1 MLAPREPAGAHAIAF
16 ALRESDV
23 AIAHA
28 IDVLSRT
35 DVQAETGLT
44 PELFLTLEAG
54 WTAPEARAVVKAE
67 RALRA
72 MPLTKANFRAGKLSW
87 SQVRA
92 IVSSV
97 RTVDVHGRA
106 EIDAF
111 VGRHATDEPDE
122 LLQRIDDEVADRRA
136 DLAIARE
143 DRAIE
148 RSFLSVQPHLDGSA
162 TLYGETDAESTAII
176 VEALDAIAA
185 HPVDPDVEDAPSR
198 ARQRM
203 DAFIHMCETTLKG
216 GPNGGHIGRP
226 RPRFLATLDLDTF
239 AEQGRAQSARIL
251 ASVSG
256 RPARVTPVAT
266 ETMLC
271 DATIQPVVF
280 DGARPIAIGDATS
293 PISAKLR
300 TALAARDGG
309 CRFPGCGAPVAWCD
323 AHHICARLNHGPT
336 EIDNL
341 LLLCRRCHRR
351 VHRFRWRISL
361 RDDGTIEF
369 TRQGRGYSSTP
380 RARTLSRT

>member
-1 MLAPREPAGAHAIAF
+1 MDQFWGDRSGTFTDPHGYVWTIATRKEDLAP
-16 ALRESDV
+16 
-23 AIAHA
+23 
-28 IDVLSRT
+28 
-35 DVQAETGLT
+35 
-44 PELFLTLEAG
+44 
-54 WTAPEARAVVKAE
+54 
-67 RALRA
+67 
-72 MPLTKANFRAGKLSW
+72 
-87 SQVRA
+87 
-92 IVSSV
+92 
-97 RTVDVHGRA
+97 
-106 EIDAF
+106 
-111 VGRHATDEPDE
+111 
-122 LLQRIDDEVADRRA
+122 DEV
-136 DLAIARE
+136 
-143 DRAIE
+143 
-148 RSFLSVQPHLDGSA
+148 
-162 TLYGETDAESTAII
+162 
-176 VEALDAIAA
+176 
-185 HPVDPDVEDAPSR
+185 
-198 ARQRM
+198 RQRM

-226 RPRFLATLDLDTF
+226 RPGFLATLDLDTF